1 MRLQGKNA
9 FVTGGNSGIGIA
21 TAVLFAAEGAKV
33 AITGRDREKLDA
45 ALAVLG
51 EGALGFQVDV
61 VDEDAMAKAFT
72 ETASRYGP
80 IDIVFANAGISSE
93 TRLGSTRREVFESV
107 MATNVTGVFLT
118 LQSALPHLR
127 DGASI
132 IINGSTYDRMGPAGR
147 AAYAA
152 SKGAVRAMARSL
164 ASELSPRRIRVNTVV
179 PGAVDTHIW
188 DLSATDEEA
197 RARLYRR
204 LADRAPLA
212 RMLTPDEVAQTVL
225 FLASDAASGIQGAE
239 IVVDGG
245 LTQAQAGAPLYLR

>member
-1 MRLQGKNA
+1 M
-9 FVTGGNSGIGIA
+9 T
-21 TAVLFAAEGAKV
+21 
-33 AITGRDREKLDA
+33 A
-45 ALAVLG
+45 ALS
-51 EGALGFQVDV
+51 
-61 VDEDAMAKAFT
+61 
-72 ETASRYGP
+72 ETASRHGP

-132 IINGSTYDRMGPAGR
+132 VINGSTYDRMGPAGR

-204 LADRAPLA
+204 LSDRAPLA

-245 LTQAQAGAPLYLR
+245 LTQAPAGSPLYLR